1 MTQLWFE
8 HALLP
13 GGWAREVRL
22 TLQAGRIAAVESG
35 VARPGGV
42 PAFGAA
48 VPGLADVHSHAFQRG
63 MAGLAEIRGPAHDD
77 FWTWREVMY
86 RFLDRLTPED
96 VAAVSAQAFAEML
109 EAGFTRVGEF
119 HYLHNDV
126 DGRPYADPGVLT
138 DAIAAA
144 AAEAGIGLTLLPVF
158 YAHADF
164 GGAPPLPGQ
173 RRFVTDPDA
182 FAELLAHARKAIAGQ
197 PGASVGVAPHS
208 LRAVTPDELA
218 AILPLAQGG
227 PVHIHAAEQLR
238 EVAACVAWSGAR
250 PVEWLL
256 ANAGVD
262 ARWCVVHAT
271 HLTAAETSGLARSG
285 AVAGLCPI
293 TEANLGDGV
302 FPAPAYLAA
311 GGRIAL
317 GTDSNV
323 QIDAAAEIRAL
334 EYAQRLTRRS
344 RNILAEAEGL
354 SVGASL
360 FRRAHAGG
368 AQALGQDG
376 AGLEVGAAA
385 DIVALD
391 LAHPALIERSGDMI
405 LDAWVVS
412 AGREAVA
419 AVWRTGVQVVEGGR
433 HLRAGPIAHR
443 YRASLRRLLAA

>member
-1 MTQLWFE
+1 
-8 HALLP
+8 
-13 GGWAREVRL
+13 
-22 TLQAGRIAAVESG
+22 
-35 VARPGGV
+35 
-42 PAFGAA
+42 
-48 VPGLADVHSHAFQRG
+48 
-63 MAGLAEIRGPAHDD
+63 
-77 FWTWREVMY
+77 MY

-126 DGRPYADPGVLT
+126 DGRPYAQPGELT
-138 DAIAAA
+138 DAVAAA

-164 GGAPPLPGQ
+164 GGAPPLHGQ

-182 FAELLAHARKAIAGQ
+182 FADLLAHARKAVAGQ
-197 PGASVGVAPHS
+197 VGASVGVAPHS

-227 PVHIHAAEQLR
+227 PVHIHAAEQLK

-334 EYAQRLTRRS
+334 EYAQRLAQRS
-344 RNILAEAEGL
+344 RNVLAEAEGL

-360 FRRAHAGG
+360 FRRARAGG

-376 AGLEVGAAA
+376 AGLQAGAAA

-419 AVWRTGVQVVEGGR
+419 AVWRAGEQVVESGR
-433 HLRAGPIAHR
+433 HLRAGPIARR